1 MALLGCVQTLLDSA
15 FAPPR
20 KSYGIGLLFTYRND
34 CGGTISVT
42 ERSCATSS
50 LKQRVTYRIAVHT
63 ITDNFEPYSVNIAHV
78 NLVPRALFHSFGAT
92 SPPRPGKSALG
103 KRVSP
108 SNPRN
113 NFEF

>member
-1 MALLGCVQTLLDSA
+1 MRWGEA
-15 FAPPR
+15 APR
-20 KSYGIGLLFTYRND
+20 Q
-34 CGGTISVT
+34 
-42 ERSCATSS
+42 S
-50 LKQRVTYRIAVHT
+50 LKWRITYQIGVHT